1 MSSNNPIKLIFF
13 SMCGAAYLKNGL
25 RSILKAMDVNGSKLM
40 SQLLFVMLAI
50 MVSIITLNHIGLETD
65 IITNNLFLIIGSIL
79 ASFAIAFGLGSRDI
93 IFRLLLGYYS
103 KRNFRIG
110 QNILIDGNKGIIESI
125 DNIAFVVIFE
135 DKKVVYPIKYIS
147 NRSIEILN

>member
-1 MSSNNPIKLIFF
+1 
-13 SMCGAAYLKNGL
+13 
-25 RSILKAMDVNGSKLM
+25 MDVNGSKLM

>member
-1 MSSNNPIKLIFF
+1 
-13 SMCGAAYLKNGL
+13 MCGAAYLKNGL

-65 IITNNLFLIIGSIL
+65 IITNNLFLIIGTIL
-79 ASFAIAFGLGSRDI
+79 ASFTIAFGLGSRDI

-125 DNIAFVVIFE
+125 DNITFVVIFE

>member
-1 MSSNNPIKLIFF
+1 
-13 SMCGAAYLKNGL
+13 
-25 RSILKAMDVNGSKLM
+25 MDVNGSKLM

-79 ASFAIAFGLGSRDI
+79 ASFIIAFGLGSRDI

-125 DNIAFVVIFE
+125 DNITFVVIFE

>member
-1 MSSNNPIKLIFF
+1 
-13 SMCGAAYLKNGL
+13 MCGAAYLKNGL

-79 ASFAIAFGLGSRDI
+79 ASFTIAFGLGSRDI

-125 DNIAFVVIFE
+125 DNITFVVIFE

>member
-1 MSSNNPIKLIFF
+1 
-13 SMCGAAYLKNGL
+13 MCGAAYLKNGL